1 MENKIQKLVKEL
13 SKNERIQTMMHEVHQ
28 LQNKLNEE
36 MAKTLE
42 MFKKSAG
49 DIEKNIKVYKKQLI
63 GQKDRLEKELRAKAK
78 SMQGKSSGR
87 STSKKATLKKA
98 TLKKATSAK
107 SAGSA
112 TSTTKK
118 KATRKKATT
127 RKTSKKNA

>member
-98 TLKKATSAK
+98 TSAK